1 MIGPDGRPT
10 ASPWLNDPVNESSIV
25 TSSRR
30 AAAVVL
36 AGLAIGLI
44 GAIGVMPGPVRAHED
59 IAGSNPPTRSHIDEP
74 ITFAE
79 IDFGIEIGDQV
90 EMSLFY
96 DLGDGTSEEV
106 GGETTKTGPTTAR
119 LDFGD
124 LERQGTYFV
133 RYLAP
138 VPADGHVM
146 AGATSFT
153 WGSPSSSSESF
164 PVVPFVAIAAVVLG
178 LGAWMSWRRMKAASA
193 ADASPDDETAD
204 STT

>member
-1 MIGPDGRPT
+1 MI
-10 ASPWLNDPVNESSIV
+10 PVSAPSFV
-25 TSSRR
+25 LRARR
-30 AAAVVL
+30 VAAAVL
-36 AGLAIGLI
+36 AGLVTAALPLAGVA
-44 GAIGVMPGPVRAHED
+44 GAHDD
-59 IAGSNPPTRSHIDEP
+59 IAGSNPPTRTHLDEP

-79 IDFGIEIGDQV
+79 IDFGVEIGDQV

-106 GGETTKTGPTTAR
+106 GGETTRTGPTTAR

-153 WGSPSSSSESF
+153 WGSPSSSSDSF

-178 LGAWMSWRRMKAASA
+178 VGAWMSWRRMQAASA
-193 ADASPDDETAD
+193 TDDEPDDEPAD
-204 STT
+204 SPA

>member
-1 MIGPDGRPT
+1 MNG
-10 ASPWLNDPVNESSIV
+10 LVNETSILARV
-25 TSSRR
+25 LRG
-30 AAAVVL
+30 AAALL
-36 AGLAIGLI
+36 AGLVV
-44 GAIGVMPGPVRAHED
+44 GALPLAGVAAAHDD
-59 IAGSNPPTRSHIDEP
+59 IAGSNPPTRSHLDEP

-79 IDFGIEIGDQV
+79 IDFGIEIGDQI

-106 GGETTKTGPTTAR
+106 GGETTRTGPTTAR

-138 VPADGHVM
+138 VPVDGHVM

-164 PVVPFVAIAAVVLG
+164 PVVPFVVISVVVLAI
-178 LGAWMSWRRMKAASA
+178 GAWMSWRRMQAASA
-193 ADASPDDETAD
+193 HGSDTD
-204 STT
+204 SHTDSDGIDSDGEPARSAI